1 MGKPTGFKEFDRR
14 AEPYRDPAQRL
25 LDYKEIYTAH
35 DDKHLS
41 TQGARCMDCGVP
53 FCQSEHGCPVYNL
66 FPARSQI
73 VTFLRFA

>member
-14 AEPYRDPAQRL
+14 AEPYRAPGARL

-41 TQGARCMDCGVP
+41 TQGARCILSV
-53 FCQSEHGCPVYNL
+53 
-66 FPARSQI
+66 RSRLPRLQPDSR
-73 VTFLRFA
+73 VE